1 MEITY
6 FLSFN
11 RLVSKYFY
19 RIQTRLFAAD
29 DVVFLNIGYEEDPP
43 MALPLAECDEPN
55 RFYIQL
61 YHRMATQADIAG
73 RQVLEVGCGHGGGA
87 SYLTRTLHPASYT
100 GLDLNRAAIAFC
112 QKRHKLATLNFVS
125 GSAEKLPFPDQ
136 SFDAVIN
143 LESSAAYPHFYRFLA
158 EVVRV
163 LRPGGH
169 FLYSDLRPRDSV
181 AEWEAALANA
191 PLRMLSQQ
199 VINAQVLRGLD
210 KNRHRTLDLVS
221 RLPSGLQGI
230 GREYS
235 GTEGTAFY
243 RAIERGKYL
252 YRMYCF
258 AKDADGG
265 PRRESD
271 VQRSGVRGVEPEGA
285 S

>member
-1 MEITY
+1 
-6 FLSFN
+6 
-11 RLVSKYFY
+11 
-19 RIQTRLFAAD
+19 
-29 DVVFLNIGYEEDPP
+29 
-43 MALPLAECDEPN
+43 
-55 RFYIQL
+55 
-61 YHRMATQADIAG
+61 MATQADLTG

-112 QKRHKLATLNFVS
+112 RKRHKLASLDFVH
-125 GSAEKLPFPDQ
+125 GNAEKLPFPDQ

-143 LESSAAYPHFYRFLA
+143 LESSAAYPHFSRFLA

-169 FLYSDLRPRDSV
+169 FLYADLRPRDSV

-235 GTEGTAFY
+235 GTEGTGVLSCDRTREVSVPDVLLHERCRRRIALGERRPTERRAGCGTRGRVLASQKAGIPLTSNINVVIPSLFGSSQTFRSLRSDLEHAF
-243 RAIERGKYL
+243 RSLLA
-252 YRMYCF
+252 
-258 AKDADGG
+258 
-265 PRRESD
+265 RRDEATH
-271 VQRSGVRGVEPEGA
+271 QR
-285 S
+285 